1 MMEKMSKEKTQNFN
15 NFSRGL
21 VLCCVAGLLL
31 SGCAGIE
38 ARRRNPLETDKRE
51 SSAGPT
57 EAAIRLRASESARHA
72 NFQISRQPTPCK
84 DFKDMGIALSG
95 WTEDQY
101 PPKDIVELV
110 PGNAPVQVRAF
121 WFSMPAVGRKDTCGP
136 VVRMFTPK
144 PDAKYLV
151 NFDLK
156 NGRCAL
162 DIIENGAIPEPVPST
177 PQACSATLGEIL

>member
-1 MMEKMSKEKTQNFN
+1 MSRPKTHSN
-15 NFSRGL
+15 NSTRVL
-21 VLCCVAGLLL
+21 VIFCAACVLL

-51 SSAGPT
+51 ASAAPT

-72 NFQISRQPTPCK
+72 NFQISRQSTPCK
-84 DFKDMGIALSG
+84 DFKDVGVALSG
-95 WTEDQY
+95 WAKDEV

-110 PGNAPVQVRAF
+110 PGDTPVQFRAF

-144 PDAKYLV
+144 PGAKYLV